1 MIVGIL
7 KEIKNHE
14 YRVGMTPAGVEM
26 LVSAGHSVLV
36 ETKAGEGPGIG
47 DAEYKTVGAKIID
60 KASEIFAKSDM
71 IIKVKEPL
79 EPEFPM
85 MRKGQLMFTYFHLAG
100 DEKLTRRVLDTG
112 VVGIAYET
120 IEDSQG
126 RLPLLVPM
134 SEVAGRLSII
144 EGAKFLERPQGGRGI
159 LLGGVPGT
167 EPANVLIIGAG
178 VVGSNAAAM
187 AVGMGANTTI
197 MDKDINRLRELDRIY
212 QGRLRTLKSNPW
224 NVRKAVK
231 HADLVVGSV
240 LVAGA
245 KAPWVVTRG
254 MLSTMRKGSVMVDV
268 AIDQGGCFETSHP
281 TTHAEPVFE
290 VDGIVHYCVANMPGC
305 VPRTSTFAL
314 TNETIPYAVE
324 LANKGW
330 KKACK
335 ENHGLL
341 TGLNVCNGKLTCKP
355 VADVFKMP
363 YTPPSE
369 VLG

>member
-1 MIVGIL
+1 MIVGIP

-14 YRVGMTPAGVEM
+14 YRVGITPAGVE
-26 LVSAGHSVLV
+26 LLANAGHTVLV
-36 ETKAGEGPGIG
+36 ESKAGDGPGIS
-47 DAEYKTVGAKIID
+47 DAEYQTVGAKIIGN
-60 KASEIFAKSDM
+60 AAEIFAKSDM

-100 DEKLTRRVLDTG
+100 DEKLTRRVLETG
-112 VVGIAYET
+112 IVGVAYET
-120 IEDSQG
+120 IEDNLG

-144 EGAKFLERPQGGRGI
+144 EGSKFLERPLGGRGI

-187 AVGMGANTTI
+187 AVGMGGNVTI
-197 MDKDINRLRELDRIY
+197 MDKDINRLRELDRVY
-212 QGRLRTLKSNPW
+212 QGRLHTLKSNPW
-224 NVRKAVK
+224 NVREALK

-245 KAPWVVTRG
+245 KAPWVVTRE
-254 MLSTMRKGSVMVDV
+254 MLSTMRKGAVMVDV

-281 TTHAEPVFE
+281 TTHANPVFE

-314 TNETIPYAVE
+314 TNETISYAVD

-335 ENHGLL
+335 ESHALL
-341 TGLNVCNGKLTCKP
+341 MGLNVCNGKLTCKP

-363 YTPPSE
+363 YTSPSE
-369 VLG
+369 VLD